1 MKISGKLSHQLF
13 LLILVVFAITFLMLG
28 IILPQVV
35 VPITEKNI
43 YNYLI
48 DVAANKKQSPID
60 TVGEWVYY
68 LFTLY

>member
-13 LLILVVFAITFLMLG
+13 LLILVIFAITFLMLG

-43 YNYLI
+43 YNYL
-48 DVAANKKQSPID
+48 NFLWNFK
-60 TVGEWVYY
+60 YH
-68 LFTLY
+68 LYHLPLI